1 VPGRADRLYRLDEP
15 QSEQVERLAPQ
26 PPAEASSRE
35 ALRQRLDDL
44 PRWHPSAP
52 RADRPD
58 ERKDRSD
65 HDGDSPAEAFWE
77 QVPRL
82 EAQWES
88 HVRRWPDKPAS
99 SHEAARKDDPP
110 GSWRGRGDQYP
121 GPEQNPE
128 ADRLIADLRRP
139 EKEVTTLLK
148 QIEHDNPHGGVLV
161 GLEHRLKGT
170 NRLKEKIAD
179 KSTADLALSLGD
191 VASKINDAVRYTFC
205 FGGDE
210 YVGGCK
216 DIRQRLE
223 SAGHKMMPSTNRWLD
238 DPEYKGINTRW
249 QTPEGGRFELQFHT
263 RESFYAK
270 EHLTHRSYDRIRKPG
285 ASWEERAELR
295 AYQSAVSGAIPTPAG
310 IEQIPYRWEGSG

>member
-110 GSWRGRGDQYP
+110 GSWRGRGDQYLS
-121 GPEQNPE
+121 PEQNPE

-170 NRLKEKIAD
+170 NRLKEKIVSRAEGDSGGSLAD
-179 KSTADLALSLGD
+179 VTSS
-191 VASKINDAVRYTFC
+191 INDAVRYTFC
-205 FGGDE
+205 FSNE
-210 YVGGCK
+210 QYVAGYLHV
-216 DIRQRLE
+216 RQQLE
-223 SAGHKMMPSTNRWLD
+223 SAGYQMIETPRNRWRD
-238 DPEYKGINTRW
+238 DPEYKGINSCWRI
-249 QTPEGGRFELQFHT
+249 PDGGRFELQFHT

-270 EHLTHRSYDRIRKPG
+270 AHLTHRSYDR
-285 ASWEERAELR
+285 LR
-295 AYQSAVSGAIPTPAG
+295 APDTGWQELPELKAYQRIVSSAIPMPTG
-310 IEQIPYRWEGSG
+310 IDQIPGRREGS